1 MANTRLFQNLV
12 CTVQG
17 TFAPLYLRRLVYGN
31 NDKFVIR
38 TVESAIIEFREGNLF
53 LDEGRKQ
60 KKGKGLS
67 LSFPRASLAKK
78 ATEESE
84 RREEIERRLI
94 GMSGM
99 ERTKKRPREYRFF
112 ILYPNRGPRPD

>member
-53 LDEGRKQ
+53 LDEDENK
-60 KKGKGLS
+60 KKGKV
-67 LSFPRASLAKK
+67 
-78 ATEESE
+78 
-84 RREEIERRLI
+84 
-94 GMSGM
+94 
-99 ERTKKRPREYRFF
+99 
-112 ILYPNRGPRPD
+112 